1 MDLRERAMR
10 GMDLS
15 GLLIIDS
22 HTHLGVHTKE
32 HPSAGS
38 MIQLM
43 DQLGIRKC
51 LSSSWLALFSDCS
64 LGNEMVHQAMREFP
78 GRIAGLCV
86 INPNIPEEIV
96 PEMEKRM
103 AQGFVGAKI
112 EPFLSKCNADDRN
125 YHLLYEY
132 ANRHGLIVKVHTY
145 KDGNPGNYPNHPEL
159 LDDIAA
165 KYRNVR
171 FILAHAGGAPAG
183 FEESIR
189 LARKHENI
197 FLEVGSTLAFTAFW
211 LKFILDGVGSDD
223 KICYGSDSV
232 IYDPRP
238 ALGEVLYAKI
248 PDASKEKILGLNMER
263 LLKG

>member
-1 MDLRERAMR
+1 MELREKAIR
-10 GMDLS
+10 GLDLS

-22 HTHLGVHTKE
+22 HTHLGVHTPGN
-32 HPSAGS
+32 PSARN
-38 MIQLM
+38 MIHLM
-43 DQLGIRKC
+43 DEVGIRKC
-51 LSSSWLALFSDCS
+51 VNSSWVALFSDCAI
-64 LGNEMVHQAMREFP
+64 GNGMVHQAMQEVP
-78 GRIAGLCV
+78 DRIIGLCV
-86 INPNIPEEIV
+86 INPHYPDEIV

-103 AQGFVGAKI
+103 TQGFVGAKI
-112 EPFLSKCNADDRN
+112 EPFLSKYSADGRN

-132 ANRHGLIVKVHTY
+132 ANQHSLIVKVHTY
-145 KDGNPGNYPNHPEL
+145 KDGNPGNYVNHPEL

-197 FLEVGSTLAFTAFW
+197 YLEVGSTLLFTSFW
-211 LKFILDGVGSDD
+211 LKKILDGVGSDD
-223 KICYGSDSV
+223 RICYGSDSV

-248 PDASKEKILGLNMER
+248 PDASKEKILGLNMDK
-263 LLKG
+263 LLKR